1 MIAPDLR
8 GRSNTTGGRALGR
21 ALSRRRAQQTG
32 GDSRSL
38 GHCGRSRVH
47 SDEETR
53 NMNRDPTRTGSIQSQ
68 QRLISTGSLI
78 DDVVAERPTEASSRK
93 KFPAG
98 ETWRR
103 AMMKATPASVT
114 NQSAGPSLDLFTR
127 QNRLRTGHPILIY
140 SSLFI
145 QVAYLAAQFLTSLLC
160 LFLSLSLS
168 LLPPLPP
175 SPVPVSSSH
184 PAYIQ

>member
-8 GRSNTTGGRALGR
+8 GRSNTTGGWALGR

-93 KFPAG
+93 KFPG
-98 ETWRR
+98 RR
-103 AMMKATPASVT
+103 NVAPGDDESNACFG

-127 QNRLRTGHPILIY
+127 QNRPRTGHPILSTAPCLYRSPIWLLNFLHPY
-140 SSLFI
+140 VVSLSPFS
-145 QVAYLAAQFLTSLLC
+145 FTSL
-160 LFLSLSLS
+160 SR
-168 LLPPLPP
+168 PG
-175 SPVPVSSSH
+175 
-184 PAYIQ
+184 